1 MAPLLEEVQAQTHL
15 PLHPIRK
22 SLDQLPVLQR
32 IPIVGIDDKSPEI
45 PHANRRFL
53 LFPQQIQRSLLR
65 KCFFFVYTESFL
77 APPLTNEKLSEQG
90 AIFHRTTRPGLR
102 FQSSLSCSGKNKFL
116 MSQS

>member
-45 PHANRRFL
+45 PHANR
-53 LFPQQIQRSLLR
+53 
-65 KCFFFVYTESFL
+65 
-77 APPLTNEKLSEQG
+77 
-90 AIFHRTTRPGLR
+90 
-102 FQSSLSCSGKNKFL
+102 
-116 MSQS
+116 